1 MNLLDDI
8 RVVQIAH
15 SRPRAVGV
23 GQALPL
29 KLSRSG
35 AVQNHNVSAGQAFEQ
50 TCHDWACYVTDTP
63 F

>member
-1 MNLLDDI
+1 MWSRLL
-8 RVVQIAH
+8 IADH
-15 SRPRAVGV
+15 APLALDRP
-23 GQALPL
+23 LPL